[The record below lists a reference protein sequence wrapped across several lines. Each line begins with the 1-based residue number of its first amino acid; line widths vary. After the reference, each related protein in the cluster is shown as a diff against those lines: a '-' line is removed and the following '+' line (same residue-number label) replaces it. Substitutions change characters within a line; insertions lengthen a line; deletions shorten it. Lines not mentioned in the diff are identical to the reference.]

1 MKNRKSVIS
10 NYIPH
15 KTPVIISYKNW
26 TDEYFKNLVD
36 MFELVRQTI
45 NMRYP
50 KNNINSNEAFNV
62 FCRMIFESSSKHI
75 QKY

>member
-1 MKNRKSVIS
+1 MKTRKSVIS

-15 KTPVIISYKNW
+15 KTPKRINYKNW

-36 MFELVRQTI
+36 MFELVRHTI
-45 NMRYP
+45 NMRHP
-50 KNNINSNEAFNV
+50 KNNINSNEVFNV
-62 FCRMIFESSSKHI
+62 FCRMIFNSSSKHI